1 MTEHRPEPVPQT
13 TFAAAQVRER
23 DDLQRLLR
31 DQVEVVADG
40 VLLVA
45 EEFGQFDSANRRIDP
60 LGVDIDGHL
69 VVIELKRTEDGGHS
83 ELQALRYAAMVS
95 AMTFEQVVE
104 QRERFV
110 VERGLQEP
118 DSRAVLQ
125 SWVGGDE
132 VLADVRI
139 VLVAADFGV
148 ELTTSVLWLSPRHD
162 LDTRCVRARPYSLE
176 GRLLLDV

>member
-31 DQVEVVADG
+31 DQGEVVADG

-125 SWVGGDE
+125 SLGGRRGGARGRRAHRPGRSR
-132 VLADVRI
+132 LRRRAHDVRA
-139 VLVAADFGV
+139 VAVDA
-148 ELTTSVLWLSPRHD
+148 
-162 LDTRCVRARPYSLE
+162 A
-176 GRLLLDV
+176 